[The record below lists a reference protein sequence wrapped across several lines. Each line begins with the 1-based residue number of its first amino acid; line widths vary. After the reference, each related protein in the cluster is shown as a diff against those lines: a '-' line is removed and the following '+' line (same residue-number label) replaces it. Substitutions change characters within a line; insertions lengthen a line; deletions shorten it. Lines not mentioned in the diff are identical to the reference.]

1 MSPWDARRTASAHKR
16 KTEHTGFLCEMGLCV
31 RWEETGR
38 GELERRDRRAVVRS
52 RVRRDLVR
60 RRVQSVRGG
69 GGGSRVRR
77 DLVRRRV
84 QSVREGGGGGVVSV
98 ATWYAIAHSHLC
110 TTCPPAAPAS
120 VRCVS
125 D

>member
-69 GGGSRVRR
+69 GGG
-77 DLVRRRV
+77 
-84 QSVREGGGGGVVSV
+84 VVSV